1 MLTLNYDGETL
12 NPWTSGLSLRVC
24 SCSLAS
30 VSLVLSVD
38 STLIQLR
45 WRLMF
50 FLLSHHVG
58 DNIIVI
64 CLNFRFSY
72 LQLRITTRML
82 MFAPTWQLI
91 IIMLHE
97 LKQQQVCNN
106 YLNCSFAR
114 LKQVIICRKKKR
126 VHEQQLQRR
135 LLHRILLLER
145 LSSLHVIVFPPQLFD
160 ETYHPDYRS
169 ACRPPSLYRLFGV
182 TGNCAA
188 CSKLIPAFE
197 MVMRA
202 RDNVYHL
209 DCFACQLCRQ
219 R

>member
-114 LKQVIICRKKKR
+114 LKQVIICRKKKKSAWATAAAPTPTQDPAAWKIVLPACHCFSSSALWWNVSSR
-126 VHEQQLQRR
+126 LQVC
-135 LLHRILLLER
+135 
-145 LSSLHVIVFPPQLFD
+145 LSPSFPLQALWGDRKLCSLQ
-160 ETYHPDYRS
+160 
-169 ACRPPSLYRLFGV
+169 
-182 TGNCAA
+182 
-188 CSKLIPAFE
+188 
-197 MVMRA
+197 
-202 RDNVYHL
+202 
-209 DCFACQLCRQ
+209 
-219 R
+219 